1 MSKLSKLSILVC
13 MLAGVSANANA
24 IPLGASRGGLPT
36 RSAFM
41 AEGEGTLAPLSHVR
55 FCMDHGEE
63 CTNTLE
69 ASASPATLD
78 VESFPLLDEVNRD
91 VNARIRP
98 HMKNAA
104 IGWAINP
111 AAGDCNDYAVSKR
124 HELIARGIPA
134 SALRLAVVR
143 TSWGEGHLI
152 LLVRTELGDQVLDNL
167 SGQILPW
174 TALSYRFLK
183 VQSGRD
189 PAAWVSPVE
198 TRTTMATLRPTIED
212 DWFTPGQ

>member
-1 MSKLSKLSILVC
+1 MSKLSKLSVLVC
-13 MLAGVSANANA
+13 MLSSVAVQAHA
-24 IPLGASRGGLPT
+24 IPLGATRTGFPT

-41 AEGEGTLAPLSHVR
+41 AEGEAALAPLSHVR
-55 FCMDHGEE
+55 FCMDHRDE
-63 CTNTLE
+63 CGSSLDP
-69 ASASPATLD
+69 SASPATVD
-78 VESFPLLDEVNRD
+78 VESFPLLDEVNRQ

-104 IGWAINP
+104 IGWSINP
-111 AAGDCNDYAVSKR
+111 SAGDCNDYAVSKR
-124 HELIARGIPA
+124 HELIARGIPS

-152 LLVRTELGDQVLDNL
+152 LVVRTELGDQVLDNL

-183 VQSGRD
+183 LQSARD
-189 PAAWVSPVE
+189 AAAWVEPVA
-198 TRTTMATLRPTIED
+198 THTVMATLRPTLED
-212 DWFTPGQ
+212 DWFVPGP